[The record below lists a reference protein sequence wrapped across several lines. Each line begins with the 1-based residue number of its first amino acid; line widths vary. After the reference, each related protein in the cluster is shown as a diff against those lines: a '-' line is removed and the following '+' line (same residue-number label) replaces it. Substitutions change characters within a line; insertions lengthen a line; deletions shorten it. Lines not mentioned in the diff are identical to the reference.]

1 MRSAFNADRH
11 RRSARIVLM
20 CLTAV
25 AGWGVQ
31 RDSTASSWPASRR
44 MTLAEARP
52 VITALGESAPPELR
66 RLLADSE
73 PAWGEWVAQR
83 DAGIRGRIARGDED
97 SVVNLMLY
105 GTTFTRRPRATPE
118 AIAAS
123 RTHMPL
129 ADVMEGRLQDL
140 LDAVEAPAGDERVAF
155 ARRVIERQGL
165 AAGPRSRESA
175 RSYLLALRSRVL
187 AENEQYARRAAAADA
202 GSESERR
209 AAHATLYRDRGLSTD
224 SSLRVDF
231 ALDRALAAVQERRA
245 LGGRAERVAV
255 VGPGLDFIDKAQG
268 HDFYPVQMIQP
279 FALADSL
286 MRVGLATRPSI
297 SALDISGRVLDHL
310 RDARQR
316 ARQGKAYRWNLV
328 LERNSAEL
336 EIDPEFAG
344 YWRRAGDRIGTAVAI
359 EGAAP
364 IDVVQA
370 RAIDVRAENVLAVE
384 GVDSNIVFERIAAPD
399 ADGRF
404 DLVVATNIL
413 VYYESFEQA
422 LAVSNMAGM
431 LRAGG
436 LLLTNQPI
444 PLPMAWGLS
453 PVFIMSVAFDRVGS
467 HQRGD
472 AIHVYRKTAVSRPE
486 SGPRAAGSGPRS
498 ESTQQELH
506 ARP

>member
-1 MRSAFNADRH
+1 
-11 RRSARIVLM
+11 M
-20 CLTAV
+20 CVAAAV
-25 AGWGVQ
+25 AGGVQ
-31 RDSTASSWPASRR
+31 RGSTASSGAASRR

-52 VITALGESAPPELR
+52 VIAALGESAPPELR
-66 RLLADSE
+66 RLLSDSE
-73 PAWGEWVAQR
+73 PAWRAWVAQQ
-83 DAGIRGRIARGDED
+83 DAGIRARIARGDED

-123 RTHMPL
+123 QTDMPL

-140 LDAVEAPAGDERVAF
+140 LDAVEAPAGDTRVAF

-165 AAGPRSRESA
+165 AVGPRSRESS
-175 RSYLLALRSRVL
+175 RVYLLALRSRVL
-187 AENEQYARRAAAADA
+187 AENAHYARRAAAADA

-231 ALDRALAAVQERRA
+231 AVDRALAAVRERRA

-286 MRVGLATRPSI
+286 VHVGLAIRPSV
-297 SALDISGRVLDHL
+297 AVLDISARVLDHL

-316 ARQGKAYRWNLV
+316 ARHGKPYRWNLV
-328 LERNSAEL
+328 LERNRPGL
-336 EIDPEFAG
+336 EIDPEFAA
-344 YWRRAGDRIGTAVAI
+344 YWRRAGDRIGTAVPV
-359 EGAAP
+359 EGTVP
-364 IDVVQA
+364 IDEVQA
-370 RAIDVRAENVLAVE
+370 RAIDVRPEAVLAIE
-384 GVDSNIVFERIAAPD
+384 AVDSNIVFERIPVPD
-399 ADGRF
+399 GDGRF
-404 DLVVATNIL
+404 DLVVATNVL

-422 LAVSNMAGM
+422 LAVSNMADM

-436 LLLTNQPI
+436 LLLTNQPV
-444 PLPMAWGLS
+444 PLPTTWGLS
-453 PVFIMSVAFDRVGS
+453 PVFIMSVAFDRLGS

-472 AIHVYRKTAVSRPE
+472 AIYVYRKTA
-486 SGPRAAGSGPRS
+486 ARS
-498 ESTQQELH
+498 PQPAVRDLK
-506 ARP
+506 ANKRNP